1 MHPSEARQ
9 TKQLEMQL
17 AVVQNAINKLIGIVS
32 SNTLEI
38 QKVQRRLDQLSRGNV
53 SSSPSGGVSSS
64 ETKTD
69 TNDDNYELDISQVQ
83 KILKQQSAAPA
94 TLGRRIINN

>member
-1 MHPSEARQ
+1 MHPNEARQ

-17 AVVQNAINKLIGIVS
+17 GVVQNAINKLIGIVS

-38 QKVQRRLDQLSRGNV
+38 QKIQRRVDQLSRGGVNNSSNNV
-53 SSSPSGGVSSS
+53 PSGES
-64 ETKTD
+64 KTE
-69 TNDDNYELDISQVQ
+69 NADDNYELDISQVQ